1 MQVENRLVR
10 SRCAGHSW
18 PLRVTLDIDV
28 TNRFKVTLKR
38 IRRLSETT
46 LDFRF
51 NRDDGKPVEF
61 LPGQFFRFNFED
73 GAGKFERSYSLC
85 NFGEDNSNTSSL
97 DLVVSQVQGGRA
109 SKILFDCKVGM
120 TVSAS
125 GPFGRLLVPRPLPA
139 RLFMVATSVG
149 IAPFMPMLSLLSSAL
164 DSLDVEVFLLFGVR
178 TQEEFLYSEEILAI
192 NSRYDNFSLSM
203 CYSQKSPEDLQS
215 FDHHGHVTDRLRQLP
230 LVAGTD
236 HILLCGNP
244 MMIDDC
250 FSLLKTLGFKA
261 RQVVREKYVFA
272 KDKKPMQKRSLTE
285 EQKRLIREKAKKY
298 L

>member
-1 MQVENRLVR
+1 M
-10 SRCAGHSW
+10 
-18 PLRVTLDIDV
+18 TLDIDV

-73 GAGKFERSYSLC
+73 DAGKFERSYSLC

-97 DLVVSQVQGGRA
+97 DLVVSQVRGGRA

-120 TVSAS
+120 TASAS
-125 GPFGRLLVPRPLPA
+125 GPFGRLLVPRPLPS

-164 DSLDVEVFLLFGVR
+164 DNLDVEVFLLFGVR
-178 TQEEFLYSEEILAI
+178 TQEEFLYREEILAV
-192 NSRYDNFSLSM
+192 NSRYDNFALSM
-203 CYSQKSPEDLQS
+203 CYSQKSPDDPQS
-215 FDHHGHVTDRLRQLP
+215 FDHQGHVTDRLRQMS

-250 FSLLKTLGFKA
+250 FSLLKALGFKA